1 MTFDIGRRQFLSAL
15 GGAAATWPLPARAQQ
30 PALPVIGYLT
40 SLSPGP
46 GDIRRAAF
54 WQGLKTTGYVE
65 GQNVAIESRWADGH
79 YDRLP
84 ALAADLVSRKVSVLA
99 AVGGNPSAVAAKA
112 ATTTVPIVF
121 VIGGDPVKLGLVSS
135 LSHPGGNLTGSSFL
149 LNTLTAKRLELLH
162 ELVPAAKVV
171 GYLVNPTN
179 PSSQSEL
186 TDVQAAARALGLQLI
201 ILNANN
207 EREIDAAFAD
217 FSQQR
222 ITAFF
227 TGADIFFFNRR
238 EQIVALAAR
247 YAMPAIYH
255 LRDFAADG
263 GLMSYGTSL
272 DDAYRLAGVYAGR
285 ILKGEKPADLPVQQ
299 SVKVELVIN
308 LKTAKPLGLTFPLT
322 LLGRADEVIE

>member
-1 MTFDIGRRQFLSAL
+1 MAIEIGRRQFISVL
-15 GGAAATWPLPARAQQ
+15 GGTAFAWPPLARAQQ
-30 PALPVIGYLT
+30 PAMPVIGYLT
-40 SLSPGP
+40 SLSSGP
-46 GDIRRAAF
+46 ADIRRAAF
-54 WQGLKTTGYVE
+54 WQGLRTTGYVE
-65 GQNVAIESRWADGH
+65 GQNVASEYRWAEGH

-84 ALAADLVSRKVSVLA
+84 ALAADLVDHKVSVLA

-135 LSHPGGNLTGSSFL
+135 LNHPGGNLTGSSFL
-149 LNTLTAKRLELLH
+149 LNALTAKRLEMLH

-186 TDVQAAARALGLQLI
+186 TDVQAAARALRLQLI
-201 ILNANN
+201 VLNAND
-207 EREIDAAFAD
+207 EREIDAAFAN
-217 FSQQR
+217 FSQQG
-222 ITAFF
+222 IEAFF

-238 EQIVALAAR
+238 EQIVAQAAH
-247 YAMPAIYH
+247 YAMPAVYH

-272 DDAYRLAGVYAGR
+272 DDAYLLAGVYAGR

-308 LKTAKPLGLTFPLT
+308 LKTAKTLGLTFPLT
-322 LLGRADEVIE
+322 LLGRAEEVIE

>member
-1 MTFDIGRRQFLSAL
+1 MAIEIGRRQFISVL
-15 GGAAATWPLPARAQQ
+15 GGTAVAWPPLARAQQ
-30 PALPVIGYLT
+30 PAMPVIGYLT

-46 GDIRRAAF
+46 ADIRRAAF
-54 WQGLKTTGYVE
+54 WQGLRTTGYVE
-65 GQNVAIESRWADGH
+65 GQNVASEYRWAEGH

-84 ALAADLVSRKVSVLA
+84 ALAADLVDHKVSVLA

-135 LSHPGGNLTGSSFL
+135 LNHPGGNLTGSSFL
-149 LNTLTAKRLELLH
+149 LNALTAKRLEMLH

-186 TDVQAAARALGLQLI
+186 TDVQAAARALRLQLI
-201 ILNANN
+201 VLNAND
-207 EREIDAAFAD
+207 EREIDAAFAN
-217 FSQQR
+217 FSQQG
-222 ITAFF
+222 IEAFF

-238 EQIVALAAR
+238 EQIVAQAAH
-247 YAMPAIYH
+247 YAMPAVYH

-272 DDAYRLAGVYAGR
+272 DDAYLLAGVYAGR

-308 LKTAKPLGLTFPLT
+308 LKTAKTLGLTFPLT
-322 LLGRADEVIE
+322 LLGRAEEVIE